1 MKSRDCRITGARRPL
16 IRELPGNI
24 PEWPP
29 IATGG
34 EYRMSAQLERDKRLM
49 GLAMERKEIE
59 NYRLKFVID
68 LSKFFLYFYLNPQS
82 HF

>member
-1 MKSRDCRITGARRPL
+1 
-16 IRELPGNI
+16 
-24 PEWPP
+24 
-29 IATGG
+29 
-34 EYRMSAQLERDKRLM
+34 MSAQLERDKRLM

>member
-1 MKSRDCRITGARRPL
+1 M
-16 IRELPGNI
+16 
-24 PEWPP
+24 
-29 IATGG
+29 
-34 EYRMSAQLERDKRLM
+34 
-49 GLAMERKEIE
+49 EIE

>member
-49 GLAMERKEIE
+49 GLAMEIE

-68 LSKFFLYFYLNPQS
+68 LSKFFLYFYLNSQS
-82 HF
+82 YF